1 MRRIM
6 TNGPGNTFS
15 EALDAASGG
24 LLFVALCVLIGGLVA
39 LAGWAVGTY
48 PTVGILFGCATLST
62 LVASAVWGI
71 LHWGVDEPMVVKTV
85 GTRRTQERPGIKRA
99 A

>member
-1 MRRIM
+1 
-6 TNGPGNTFS
+6 
-15 EALDAASGG
+15 
-24 LLFVALCVLIGGLVA
+24 
-39 LAGWAVGTY
+39 VGTY

-71 LHWGVDEPMVVKTV
+71 LHWGDDEPMVVKTV
-85 GTRRTQERPGIKRA
+85 SPRRTHERSGMKRA

>member
-1 MRRIM
+1 MRR
-6 TNGPGNTFS
+6 TASDSTFS

-24 LLFVALCVLIGGLVA
+24 LLFFALVVAIGALVG
-39 LAGWAVGTY
+39 LAGWAAGTY
-48 PTVGILFGCATLST
+48 PMVGILFGCATLST

-71 LHWGVDEPMVVKTV
+71 LHWGVDDAVPVKRSPARQAESGV
-85 GTRRTQERPGIKRA
+85 RFNRA